1 VVPFVPVQNATMED
15 CIEIAREFADRLA
28 MELSV
33 PVYMYGEAQ
42 EREYRRDLSQIREG
56 EYEALYSKVRATRLS
71 PRQELYSVH
80 ETRSEN
86 QNGNPILVNIASSHV
101 EWRNTLTYV
110 FSRSDRIPA
119 FLGCYVCRCPKISHC
134 IQYQCPG
141 HQGASAS
148 YRIECS

>member
-1 VVPFVPVQNATMED
+1 MED

-71 PRQELYSVH
+71 ARPEFHSLH

-86 QNGNPILVNIASSHV
+86 QNGSLILVSIASSHV
-101 EWRNTLTYV
+101 GGRDIHMYV
-110 FSRSDRIPA
+110 FSRPDRIPA
-119 FLGCYVCRCPKISHC
+119 FVGCHVCRCPEIPHC
-134 IQYQCPG
+134 IQYQCSG
-141 HQGASAS
+141 H
-148 YRIECS
+148 